1 MKKSIGIYLRL
12 SLEDVDKRTNKA
24 KDESNSIVAQRQ
36 LIQRHIEQN
45 PYLSNLPQ
53 MEFCDD
59 GFSGTNFERPDFQR
73 MIDLIRAGEIHI
85 VIVKDLS
92 RFGRDYID
100 SGRYIEKIFPSLG
113 IRFIAINDNYDSAQ
127 SQQVGNEIILPFK
140 NLILSLIHI

>member
-1 MKKSIGIYLRL
+1 MKKCIGIYLRL

-45 PYLSNLPQ
+45 PYLSNLAQ

-85 VIVKDLS
+85 VIVKDLLVLVVTTLIPADTLRRFFRPWASVLLPSTTTTTLHSLS
-92 RFGRDYID
+92 RQATKSFFR
-100 SGRYIEKIFPSLG
+100 SRT
-113 IRFIAINDNYDSAQ
+113 
-127 SQQVGNEIILPFK
+127 
-140 NLILSLIHI
+140 